1 MYHDSYKRARKL
13 VWLRRLAVV
22 CVLALLVFA
31 GDRWRR
37 GEEDLSDQT
46 AFAVRQVVID
56 AAVQCYALEGAYPS
70 ELSYLE
76 ENYGLQLNHQRFII
90 TYEAFAENLLP
101 EVAVL
106 EKK

>member
-1 MYHDSYKRARKL
+1 MYHDSYKRARRL

-31 GDRWRR
+31 ADRWRR

-56 AAVQCYALEGAYPS
+56 AAVQCYA
-70 ELSYLE
+70 
-76 ENYGLQLNHQRFII
+76 
-90 TYEAFAENLLP
+90 
-101 EVAVL
+101 
-106 EKK
+106 

>member
-1 MYHDSYKRARKL
+1 MYHDSYKRARRL

-31 GDRWRR
+31 ADCWRR

-76 ENYGLQLNHQRFII
+76 ENYGYGTLISRQRRRLG
-90 TYEAFAENLLP
+90 EAKEDPHGMFCR
-101 EVAVL
+101 
-106 EKK
+106 